1 MAIECCKILE
11 PGTKGSN
18 TPIYMCIQSQY
29 KNISASITKTS
40 GKTKEKMGM
49 KGKPV
54 YVIHRDGSIVRYKYV
69 TECVHNE
76 HTDFATVAKHL
87 DTNWIKWN
95 ATGVQ
100 FRSKRPR
107 KR

>member
-1 MAIECCKILE
+1 
-11 PGTKGSN
+11 
-18 TPIYMCIQSQY
+18 MCVQSQFR
-29 KNISASITKTS
+29 NISFTNT
-40 GKTKEKMGM
+40 GKKIENPKEKMGM

-69 TECVHNE
+69 TECVHKE
-76 HTDFATVAKHL
+76 HTDFATVAKYL
-87 DTNWIKWN
+87 DKDWTKWN
-95 ATGVQ
+95 MTGVQ